1 MPVTGLSFVQGECRM
16 KVLIVYD
23 SVFGNTE
30 QVAFALRDAVC
41 APHEALAVQVAQFS
55 STMLSGVDLL
65 VVGSPTRAFRPT
77 PATTSMLKSLAADS
91 LAGGVKTAAFDTRVS
106 LEEVNS
112 KFLNFMVSLFGYA
125 AEPIDK
131 ALAKHGG
138 TAISQPAWFF
148 VQDKEGPL
156 NEGELEHAASWMGEL
171 LASVH

>member
-1 MPVTGLSFVQGECRM
+1 M

-23 SVFGNTE
+23 SIFGNTE
-30 QVAFALRDAVC
+30 KIAFALRDAVC
-41 APHEALAVQVAQFS
+41 APHEAIAVQVAKFS
-55 STMLSGVDLL
+55 PTMLSDVDLL

-77 PATTSMLKSLAADS
+77 PATTSMLKSLASDS
-91 LAGGVKTAAFDTRVS
+91 LANGVRTAAFDTRVS

-125 AEPIDK
+125 AEPIGK

-138 TAISQPAWFF
+138 TAVCQPAWFI

-156 NEGELEHAASWMGEL
+156 KEGELDHAANWMGEL
-171 LASVH
+171 LTSA